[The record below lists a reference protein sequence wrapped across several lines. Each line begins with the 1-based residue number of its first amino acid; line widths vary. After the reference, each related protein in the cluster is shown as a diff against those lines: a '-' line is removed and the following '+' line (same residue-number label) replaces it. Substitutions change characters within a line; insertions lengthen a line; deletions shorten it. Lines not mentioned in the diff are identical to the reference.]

1 MTGLHVDPDSLRTSG
16 QQLGAVAAR
25 FSAELSSFRAQLS
38 SFGEPWGHDD
48 IGSLIGTAHEEVSSY
63 AFECYQ
69 SALDE
74 ISLAGEDLGT
84 MGDLY
89 DAAETAITERLA
101 SLRNVLE

>member
-1 MTGLHVDPDSLRTSG
+1 MDPDSLRTSG
-16 QQLGAVAAR
+16 QQLEAITAR

-48 IGSLIGTAHEEVSSY
+48 IGSLIGVAHEEVSSY

-74 ISLAGEDLGT
+74 ITFAGEDLGT

-89 DAAETAITERLA
+89 DAAESAITERLA

>member
-1 MTGLHVDPDSLRTSG
+1 M
-16 QQLGAVAAR
+16 VAAVH
-25 FSAELSSFRAQLS
+25 LVVT
-38 SFGEPWGHDD
+38 
-48 IGSLIGTAHEEVSSY
+48 GTAHEEVSSY